1 MPLLYGLLFLNS
13 QSFSYNGLRLRNQN
27 LKIMMKQIYI
37 MVGVIAVLLVIQRYL
52 RYKFRKEKEERE
64 YRRFGK

>member
-1 MPLLYGLLFLNS
+1 MPLLYRLLFLNS
-13 QSFSYNGLRLRNQN
+13 QSFSYNGFRLRNQN

>member
-13 QSFSYNGLRLRNQN
+13 QSFSYNGFRLRNQN

>member
-1 MPLLYGLLFLNS
+1 MPLLYRLLFLNS

>member
-1 MPLLYGLLFLNS
+1 
-13 QSFSYNGLRLRNQN
+13 
-27 LKIMMKQIYI
+27 
-37 MVGVIAVLLVIQRYL
+37 VIAVLLVIQRYL